1 MAKECCQEKRIIEL
15 EKKVEYMEKVIQAL
29 IRWKKDKDI
38 DVIRITPEWKEL
50 VWYQNAF
57 EKEMEKVWSYSQYW
71 WE

>member
-38 DVIRITPEWKEL
+38 DVIEITPEWKEL

-71 WE
+71 W